1 MCTDKETNNG
11 SPSHGTIPCW
21 PEAQLPPSLKSV
33 LLLSPTPQV
42 EKLRGRVDKQLPPPE
57 TNQEAQQ
64 DLNSEL
70 TVKKPLPATYL
81 GCKGRCM
88 LAEADRA
95 LRDIGTQ
102 SLG

>member
-11 SPSHGTIPCW
+11 SPLHGTMPCW
-21 PEAQLPPSLKSV
+21 PEAQLPPSLKGVS
-33 LLLSPTPQV
+33 LLSPTPQV
-42 EKLRGRVDKQLPPPE
+42 EKLRGRVDKQLPLP

-64 DLNSEL
+64 DLNPEL

-81 GCKGRCM
+81 CCKGRCM

-95 LRDIGTQ
+95 LRDTGTQ